1 MGLSA
6 QQIVGTWGTVLLP
19 INPDESIDYQRLG
32 QSVEAMIEAGVNGLY
47 TNGTA
52 GELHTQ
58 SEEEFFEINA
68 LVAQIC
74 RQAGVPLQ
82 IGASHPFA
90 QATLQRIRATRS
102 LEPQAYQ
109 IILPDWVA
117 VSEKEAVAFLQRVA
131 LEAEGASLVLYNPP
145 HAKRVFDPAAL
156 GRIRSEVPQLV
167 GVKLMDGPASWYGA
181 MRHHLPDFSVGVP
194 GHHLATGVLNGAHC
208 SYSNVACLSPHG
220 AVRWFAQMQTDPV
233 GALQTEQRINAFFQY
248 HVVPLAAQ
256 GYVNPALDKFLATVG
271 GWAQV
276 GTRLRW
282 PYRWIPQEQAEDLRA
297 EARRMLP
304 EFWAD

>member
-1 MGLSA
+1 MALSHD
-6 QQIVGTWGTVLLP
+6 QIVGTWGTVLLP
-19 INPDESIDYQRLG
+19 INPDESIDYDRLA
-32 QSVEAMIEAGVNGLY
+32 QSVNAMIGAGVNGLY

-58 SEEEFFEINA
+58 SDEEFLEINRM
-68 LVAQIC
+68 VAGLC

-90 QATLQRIRATRS
+90 QGTLQRIRATLF
-102 LEPQAYQ
+102 LEPDAYQ
-109 IILPDWVA
+109 VILPDWV
-117 VSEKEAVAFLQRVA
+117 VLSEKEAVAFLQRVA
-131 LEAEGASLVLYNPP
+131 LEAEGTSLVLYNPP

-156 GRIRSEVPQLV
+156 GRIRGEVPQLV
-167 GVKLMDGPASWYGA
+167 GVKLMDGSASWYGA
-181 MRHHLPDFSVGVP
+181 MRHHLPNFSVGVP

-220 AVRWFAQMQTDPV
+220 AVRWYAQMQNDPL
-233 GALQTEQRINAFFQY
+233 GALETEGRINAFFQH

-271 GWAQV
+271 GWAEV

-282 PYRWIPQEQAEDLRA
+282 PYRWIPQEQAEALRS

-304 EFWAD
+304 GFWAD